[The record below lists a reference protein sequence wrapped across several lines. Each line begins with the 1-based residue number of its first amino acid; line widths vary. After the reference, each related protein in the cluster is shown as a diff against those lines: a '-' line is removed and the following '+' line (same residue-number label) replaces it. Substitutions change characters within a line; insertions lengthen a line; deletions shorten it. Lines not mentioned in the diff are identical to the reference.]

1 MRRMM
6 TWMAVATLGVAC
18 RSDSVDLGVAVIV
31 PAEIPSV
38 SSGVLRMSLWAYD
51 PRLADA
57 PAMLIDAEERHF
69 DHAQGVQDLLRM
81 SVGGTV
87 PSGAQYFLSV
97 RGFEVRAD
105 GERYILWDGLE
116 GTLAPT
122 IVVMRAVPP
131 PPPQ

>member
-6 TWMAVATLGVAC
+6 TWTAVAALGLAC
-18 RSDSVDLGVAVIV
+18 RSDDVDLRVNVIV

-38 SSGVLRMSLWAYD
+38 SSGMLRMSLWAYD

-57 PAMLIDAEERHF
+57 PATLVDAEARAFEHV
-69 DHAQGVQDLLRM
+69 QGVPDLMWMTVR
-81 SVGGTV
+81 GTV

-131 PPPQ
+131 PPQ